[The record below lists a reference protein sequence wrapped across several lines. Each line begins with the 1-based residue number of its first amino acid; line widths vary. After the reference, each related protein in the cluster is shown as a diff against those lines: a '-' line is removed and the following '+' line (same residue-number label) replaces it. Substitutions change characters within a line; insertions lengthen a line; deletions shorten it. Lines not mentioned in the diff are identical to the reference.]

1 MHKGHLLTIAALIVL
16 APQAQALDCPDEAA
30 VHARLEKYITTEF
43 WSPGE
48 RDTWKITDVSG
59 FEFGAMKTGH
69 VIQKQVEYGRSAQ
82 DVCPVRVE
90 YSFKVSHADGR
101 VETTTKGTGETFLF
115 YLDGFD
121 EWTFKVD

>member
-1 MHKGHLLTIAALIVL
+1 MRAQFWVGLALATGCFNVG
-16 APQAQALDCPDEAA
+16 AMDCPDEAA
-30 VHARLEKYITTEF
+30 VQAALQKYITTEF

-48 RDTWKITDVSG
+48 RETWKITDVSG
-59 FEFGAMKTGH
+59 FQFGALKTGH
-69 VIQKQVEYGRSAQ
+69 IIQKQVEYGKSAQ

-90 YSFKVSHADGR
+90 YSFKVTHADGR
-101 VETTTKGTGETFLF
+101 VETTNKGVGETFLF